1 MEEVQYLSIAEF
13 AEAINVSKQ
22 AVYKRIKKDK
32 EVAQYCR
39 VINGRQ
45 CILSTASELF
55 NRELNEFT
63 PPTEA
68 PEAPRPDNTKYLISQ
83 LEEKDRLIQAQQ
95 TTIASQTEQIQN
107 LQAHIMEQSTAM
119 TEMLRTQAK
128 LQENYQ
134 ILIAQQQKL
143 LEEHREQPETTTV
156 STVENVEQPVEQQVE
171 QPVDELIGTAT
182 QPKPRRSFFD
192 RLFGRNS

>member
-1 MEEVQYLSIAEF
+1 MADAEYLSVAEF
-13 AEAINVSKQ
+13 AEAIGVSKQ

-32 EVAQYCR
+32 ALAQYCR
-39 VINGRQ
+39 TITGKQ
-45 CILSTASELF
+45 CIRATASELF

-68 PEAPRPDNTKYLISQ
+68 PEGHRTENTKYLISQ

-119 TEMLRTQAK
+119 TEMLKTQAK

-134 ILIAQQQKL
+134 ILIAQQQKM
-143 LEEHREQPETTTV
+143 LEERREQVENDTV

-171 QPVDELIGTAT
+171 QPVDGLEGNNTER
-182 QPKPRRSFFD
+182 KPRRSLF
-192 RLFGRNS
+192 RWLFGGNS

>member
-1 MEEVQYLSIAEF
+1 
-13 AEAINVSKQ
+13 
-22 AVYKRIKKDK
+22 
-32 EVAQYCR
+32 
-39 VINGRQ
+39 
-45 CILSTASELF
+45 
-55 NRELNEFT
+55 
-63 PPTEA
+63 
-68 PEAPRPDNTKYLISQ
+68 
-83 LEEKDRLIQAQQ
+83 
-95 TTIASQTEQIQN
+95 
-107 LQAHIMEQSTAM
+107 MEQSTAM

-171 QPVDELIGTAT
+171 QPVDEPIGTDT
-182 QPKPRRSFFD
+182 KPKPRRSFFD